1 MKIKIPGCVLKIL
14 WELRQNGYEA
24 YIVGGCVRDSLLF
37 REPSDWDITT
47 NALPEIIQQIFPKSI
62 YANQFGTVGV
72 LTGSDNPYWKI
83 VEVTTYRQEGKY
95 TDKRHPDNIRFA
107 KTLAEDLS
115 RRDFT
120 INALALEIN
129 WDKGNSFLTNKIDDG
144 NGDQLVVVGGKLID
158 LFNGLEDLKKHIIR
172 AVGNPDER
180 FAEDSHRL
188 IKAVRFATE
197 LSFTIEKNTWN
208 SLKSKAKNILYISE
222 ERIRDELIKIIM
234 TPKAADGIL
243 LLKDASLLEYIIPEL
258 LWGVTVNQ
266 NKHHIYPVF
275 EHLWRSL
282 DYAAKQNYS
291 LEVRLAALF
300 HDIGKPKT
308 KVGEGSDA
316 TFYNHE
322 IVSAQVTRRI
332 LTRLKFPNYIL
343 EKTILL
349 VRYHQFYYDPAIST
363 DASLRRLLAK
373 VGKENIYELA
383 QLREADR
390 IGSGCPKA
398 APFKLRHFLFRIE
411 KILKELE
418 GLNPSLKMLKIN
430 GNDIMNFLY
439 IPSGPKVGYILNILL
454 EEVLDDIQKNNR
466 DYLLKRA
473 AELNQL
479 NDKELKQLSES
490 AKEKYQNILQEEECK
505 IKSKYYV

>member
-282 DYAAKQNYS
+282 DYAAKQN
-291 LEVRLAALF
+291 
-300 HDIGKPKT
+300 
-308 KVGEGSDA
+308 
-316 TFYNHE
+316 
-322 IVSAQVTRRI
+322 
-332 LTRLKFPNYIL
+332 
-343 EKTILL
+343 
-349 VRYHQFYYDPAIST
+349 
-363 DASLRRLLAK
+363 
-373 VGKENIYELA
+373 
-383 QLREADR
+383 
-390 IGSGCPKA
+390 
-398 APFKLRHFLFRIE
+398 
-411 KILKELE
+411 
-418 GLNPSLKMLKIN
+418 
-430 GNDIMNFLY
+430 
-439 IPSGPKVGYILNILL
+439 
-454 EEVLDDIQKNNR
+454 
-466 DYLLKRA
+466 
-473 AELNQL
+473 
-479 NDKELKQLSES
+479 
-490 AKEKYQNILQEEECK
+490 
-505 IKSKYYV
+505 